1 MIETWSTQPPEV
13 ISARFRTS
21 LGGVSWTAQAAAWES
36 LAGTLTAQLATLT
49 AQMGEMLTSW
59 GGISALK
66 MEGSVAPLWG
76 WIGEMII
83 IAQQQALNCMRVAA
97 AHAEAQ
103 LELVPLSVIL
113 ANRAAAA
120 VARSTSPLASAAPAV
135 GGAMGSVATPIGT
148 AVGTAAGTVV
158 ASGLGGVGAAT
169 AAALDAEY
177 ARMWAQNTTV
187 MEKYEATIITA
198 MQPVIIP
205 PMPHVVMPGTSATVE
220 ADGKVKS
227 MLRSA
232 ENSAHAA
239 IKNFHIA
246 NTAGEAG
253 RKVESALGCVAE
265 AGRGMSSVAQNAI
278 AAGNAAGSNLA
289 NSEGVRQA
297 IEQYTQEAYQEA
309 GVPAGM
315 SLSQYAMQQS
325 GVLGGFGDYQWGA
338 GKPGLGAYRYAAGSQ
353 PVMISS
359 GIPTQAGVGG
369 SAMRSPVF
377 PAGSGGERRGGKR
390 EKIVLFDP
398 SVIEEEELLGTAPLL
413 YSSFVDE
420 VEENVGLLTQI
431 EAE

>member
-1 MIETWSTQPPEV
+1 MIEPWSTQPPEV

-36 LAGTLTAQLATLT
+36 LAGTLTAQLAALT
-49 AQMGEMLTSW
+49 AQMGEMLTGW

-76 WIGEMII
+76 WVGEMIM

-97 AHAEAQ
+97 AHTEAQ
-103 LELVPLSVIL
+103 LELVPLSLIL
-113 ANRAAAA
+113 ANRAAAN
-120 VARSTSPLASAAPAV
+120 VARASSPLASVAPAV
-135 GGAMGSVATPIGT
+135 GGAVGSVATPIGA
-148 AVGTAAGTVV
+148 AVGASVGTVV
-158 ASGLGGVGAAT
+158 ASGLGGAGAAT

-177 ARMWAQNTTV
+177 ARMWAQNAAV
-187 MEKYEATIITA
+187 MEKYEATIVTA
-198 MQPVIIP
+198 MQPIVIP
-205 PMPHVVMPGTSATVE
+205 PMPHVVMSGTSAAVE

-227 MLRSA
+227 MIRSA

-246 NTAGEAG
+246 NTAGDAG
-253 RKVESALGCVAE
+253 RKVESALGRVAE

-278 AAGNAAGSNLA
+278 VAGNTVGSNLTDTM
-289 NSEGVRQA
+289 GVRQA
-297 IEQYTQEAYQEA
+297 IDQFTQEAYREA

-315 SLSQYAMQQS
+315 PLNQYAMQQA
-325 GVLGGFGDYQWGA
+325 GVLDGFGNYQWGA
-338 GKPGLGAYRYAAGSQ
+338 GKLGLGAYRYASGSQ

-359 GIPTQAGVGG
+359 GIPTQTNAGG
-369 SAMRSPVF
+369 STMRSPVF
-377 PAGSGGERRGGKR
+377 PAGSGERRGGKR
-390 EKIVLFDP
+390 EKIMLFDP
-398 SVIEEEELLGTAPLL
+398 SVIEEEKLLGTAPLL

-431 EAE
+431 EVE